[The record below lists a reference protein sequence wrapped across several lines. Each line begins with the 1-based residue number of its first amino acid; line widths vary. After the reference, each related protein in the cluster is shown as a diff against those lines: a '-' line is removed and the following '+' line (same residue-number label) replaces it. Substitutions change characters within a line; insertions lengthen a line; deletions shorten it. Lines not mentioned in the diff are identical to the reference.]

1 MSEDA
6 KTHDDDSIVPDEGD
20 TSDDDDSEDQDR
32 EDALTPELDVN
43 ELPITIGG
51 P

>member
-6 KTHDDDSIVPDEGD
+6 TTHDDSIDPDEGD
-20 TSDDDDSEDQDR
+20 ASDDDDSGDHDC
-32 EDALTPELDVN
+32 EDALTPELDVD

>member
-1 MSEDA
+1 MRMP

-20 TSDDDDSEDQDR
+20 ASDDDDSGDQDR
-32 EDALTPELDVN
+32 EDALTPELDVD